1 MERVE
6 QQEQAIEP
14 KREVPYPTNLVSRRG
29 EYDQAYGE
37 RVHLM
42 RSATLE
48 TLVARLGGLDI
59 RQPEL
64 VTVLRTIYAELFLTA
79 VDGELATVSAE
90 VPTRMQAQ
98 HPEEGVWRGDLID
111 PSQHVTFVDVIR
123 AGLVP
128 AQLCYELAASLLPD
142 EQVRIDHLNMAR
154 LSDSEGRVV
163 GVDLSGSKVG
173 GRVDDHVLVLPDPMG
188 ATGSTTRRVIDHYLE
203 TYGKPRRILALPMI
217 ATPEYL
223 KAVLEYEDL
232 VVYTARL
239 DRGLST
245 PEVLAA
251 APGVHW
257 EEERGLNDQGYIVP
271 GAGGVGEVLNNAW
284 C

>member
-1 MERVE
+1 MK
-6 QQEQAIEP
+6 QQEQAIETRSDEP
-14 KREVPYPTNLVSRRG
+14 RAVVSRRG

-37 RVHLM
+37 RVHLL
-42 RSATLE
+42 RSPSLE
-48 TLVARLGGLDI
+48 TLLSRLGGLDI

-64 VTVLRTIYAELFLTA
+64 VTVLRTIYGQLFLTA
-79 VDGELATVSAE
+79 IDGELATVPAE
-90 VPTRMQAQ
+90 VPTRMQPL
-98 HPEEGVWRGDLID
+98 HPAEGVWRGDLID
-111 PSQHVTFVDVIR
+111 PSQQLTFVDVIR

-128 AQLCYELAASLLPD
+128 SQLCYELAASLLPD

-173 GRVDDHVLVLPDPMG
+173 GSVEGHVLVLPDPMG
-188 ATGSTTRRVIDHYLE
+188 ATGSTTRRVIDHYVG
-203 TYGKPRRILALPMI
+203 TYGKPRLILALPMI

-223 KAVLEYEDL
+223 AAVLEYEDL

-239 DRGLST
+239 DRGLSSA
-245 PEVLAA
+245 EVLGE
-251 APGVHW
+251 APGVRW
-257 EEERGLNDQGYIVP
+257 AEERGLNDQGYIVP